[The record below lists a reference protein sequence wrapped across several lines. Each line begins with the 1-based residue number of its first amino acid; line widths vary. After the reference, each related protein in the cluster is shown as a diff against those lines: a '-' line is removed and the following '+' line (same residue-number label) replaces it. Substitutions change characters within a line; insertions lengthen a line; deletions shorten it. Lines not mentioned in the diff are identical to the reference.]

1 MSSNLI
7 PHDHVLMARDV
18 SSGTIAGATVGAVAA
33 VILMLLCTLPFILKF
48 RRKRRLR
55 RRQEKDALRPEMGTA
70 GLRPPSQTFS
80 THVNRLSHVSN
91 SRLASAAATLSDHE
105 SQNGK
110 EYGPDGITF
119 HRSAAP
125 SPALVGKTLRTCSPA
140 PSIAMAASS
149 ASLAEAV
156 MVASRKNSPAVKQSP
171 FAPPA
176 DKELGRSPTFGTM
189 TTEPQP
195 ISRSGTGS
203 QHGSP
208 SPTIGTFR
216 KLHNKVFHRGSTR
229 SSGSESRATGSRSPD
244 MDLDEFDQAQLGP
257 VGPAPYLVDDKPVMG
272 GAAEEYYSGAPMS
285 PPQEPQYSGRAENSY
300 MSNLIMMPGA
310 STATKGVGRSQQLG
324 SPFNPVAPLSP
335 TSPFVK
341 DEELSSE
348 DGGKGSYEQSRQG
361 KSLSPPPSTRGLLS
375 EQSPKRFEPPPSPSH
390 PAPGTVNPM
399 DMMKPSTAAE
409 QAAWVDTELWKMEN
423 SPPPQLENSP
433 APQLEPSPVPHS
445 LPSPQQQQPAPA
457 PERPQFQAVV
467 RHPTQMDITV
477 GGQAVPHHEEQV
489 ITDISDTSSPGPAFD
504 QYAYGPSPSN
514 HTSPDTR
521 LTESAYTGSPSPRS
535 STSNRPASSNGG
547 TGKQLYHRLDD
558 TGDLVLTDTQ
568 DYLGASPG
576 DHSRPSSQGDG
587 SPKPASFA
595 CDICGSKFDQVHK
608 LK

>member
-1 MSSNLI
+1 MPSRLL
-7 PHDHVLMARDV
+7 PRDHVLMARDV
-18 SSGTIAGATVGAVAA
+18 SSGTIAGATVGAAA
-33 VILMLLCTLPFILKF
+33 AAILMLLCSLPFILKF

-80 THVNRLSHVSN
+80 THANRLSHVSH
-91 SRLASAAATLSDHE
+91 SRLASAAATLSDHD
-105 SQNGK
+105 SQTGK

-125 SPALVGKTLRTCSPA
+125 SPALIGKTLRSCSPA
-140 PSIAMAASS
+140 PSAAMAASS
-149 ASLAEAV
+149 ASLAEAA

-171 FAPPA
+171 FSAPA

-203 QHGSP
+203 QHGSQ

-216 KLHNKVFHRGSTR
+216 KLHNKVFHRGSSR

-244 MDLDEFDQAQLGP
+244 MDLNELDNSQADP
-257 VGPAPYLVDDKPVMG
+257 VVPASYLVDDKPVMG
-272 GAAEEYYSGAPMS
+272 GTAEEYYSGAPLS
-285 PPQEPQYSGRAENSY
+285 PPQEPGPSVDPQFL
-300 MSNLIMMPGA
+300 NLMTMPAVGA
-310 STATKGVGRSQQLG
+310 PQTQKAGGPQQLG
-324 SPFNPVAPLSP
+324 SPFNPTAPLSP

-348 DGGKGSYEQSRQG
+348 DGGKRSFETA
-361 KSLSPPPSTRGLLS
+361 KSDTLSPPPGTRGLPFN

-433 APQLEPSPVPHS
+433 APQLEPSLVPQS
-445 LPSPQQQQPAPA
+445 VPSPPSQQQQQPTPT

-467 RHPTQMDITV
+467 RHPTQMDITA
-477 GGQAVPHHEEQV
+477 GGQVVPHHEEQV
-489 ITDISDTSSPGPAFD
+489 ITDISDTSSPGPGFD
-504 QYAYGPSPSN
+504 QYTYGASPSD
-514 HTSPDTR
+514 HTSPETR
-521 LTESAYTGSPSPRS
+521 NTESAYTGTPSPRS
-535 STSNRPASSNGG
+535 STSNRPASSYGG
-547 TGKQLYHRLDD
+547 TGKTQYRR
-558 TGDLVLTDTQ
+558 TGHVKTILTDSEE
-568 DYLGASPG
+568 YLGTSPG

-587 SPKPASFA
+587 SPKPSSFA

>member
-1 MSSNLI
+1 MSSGLI
-7 PHDHVLMARDV
+7 ARDHGLVARDV
-18 SSGTIAGATVGAVAA
+18 SSGAIAGATVGAVAA

-55 RRQEKDALRPEMGTA
+55 RRQEKDALRTEMGTA

-80 THVNRLSHVSN
+80 NHVNRLSHVSN
-91 SRLASAAATLSDHE
+91 SRLASAAATLSDHD
-105 SQNGK
+105 SQTGK
-110 EYGPDGITF
+110 EYGPDGVTF

-125 SPALVGKTLRTCSPA
+125 SPALVGKTLRSCSPA
-140 PSIAMAASS
+140 PSVAIAASS

-156 MVASRKNSPAVKQSP
+156 IAASRKNSPAVKQGAFP
-171 FAPPA
+171 PPA

-195 ISRSGTGS
+195 ISRSGTDS
-203 QHGSP
+203 QHEPQSP
-208 SPTIGTFR
+208 SVGTFR

-229 SSGSESRATGSRSPD
+229 SSGSDSRATGSRST
-244 MDLDEFDQAQLGP
+244 DLDLSELDQTGSVA
-257 VGPAPYLVDDKPVMG
+257 PARYLVDDKPVMG

-285 PPQEPQYSGRAENSY
+285 PPQESQISGWVENSG
-300 MSNLIMMPGA
+300 SFSVG
-310 STATKGVGRSQQLG
+310 KGVTPDQKVAGPQQQLG

-348 DGGKGSYEQSRQG
+348 DGGKDSSESKRGA
-361 KSLSPPPSTRGLLS
+361 LSPPPGTRGLHFGD
-375 EQSPKRFEPPPSPSH
+375 QSPKRFEPPPSPSH
-390 PAPGTVNPM
+390 PPPGTVNPM

-423 SPPPQLENSP
+423 SPPPQLESSP
-433 APQLEPSPVPHS
+433 ASQLEPSPAPQYI
-445 LPSPQQQQPAPA
+445 PSPTQQQSNPT

-467 RHPTQMDITV
+467 RHPTEMDITV
-477 GGQAVPHHEEQV
+477 GGQPVPHHEVQV
-489 ITDISDTSSPGPAFD
+489 ITDKSDTSSPGIGFD

-514 HTSPDTR
+514 HTSPDTH
-521 LTESAYTGSPSPRS
+521 LTESAYTGSPSPCS
-535 STSNRPASSNGG
+535 STSNRPTSSYGG
-547 TGKQLYHRLDD
+547 TGKRTCQISDARV
-558 TGDLVLTDTQ
+558 VLIDSA
-568 DYLGASPG
+568 DYLETSPG
-576 DHSRPSSQGDG
+576 GHSRTSSQGDG
-587 SPKPASFA
+587 SPKPSSFA